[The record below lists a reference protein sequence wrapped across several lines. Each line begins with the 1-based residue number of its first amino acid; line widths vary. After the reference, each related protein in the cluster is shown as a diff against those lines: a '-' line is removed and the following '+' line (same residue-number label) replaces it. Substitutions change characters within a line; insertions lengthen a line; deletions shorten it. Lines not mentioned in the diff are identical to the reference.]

1 MATLNEVDIQLRAQG
16 EREATAALKRFR
28 DESKRLSTSVID
40 SGRKIESINS
50 RWKEAERLQQKN
62 VISAKA
68 LRAAQTQLARE
79 YAVLNGM
86 TETYVRNGQQYTRV
100 ATNQAKT
107 TLLNKAATEQAAAAQ
122 AQYAQRMEQLRL
134 RLDPVYRASQQYK
147 QSLRELIQFQ
157 KAGGITMDEYRQ
169 RVVQLKDEF
178 GKVSQGGRGARR
190 SMNNFNV
197 AIQQAGFQVSDFA
210 IQVQS
215 GQSAFVAFSQ
225 QASQLVGILPLVA
238 ENIGLTAGRAIA
250 LSAGLGVAIPLITVA
265 AGVLFNLSEGAEES
279 ATEIDRIDEELKK
292 FIKTKEAFSRGIT
305 LDQLFA
311 TDELSRVE
319 RELETIREV
328 YQSLSAESVG
338 RSLLGA
344 IPGSSYLGLDDM
356 EKLASLREAEEEALE
371 RISSLEEKIAHER
384 QKQYKEEE
392 LNLEQEIALQRM
404 SLQFG
409 EESTAVSRLKNQQER
424 TNLEIKL
431 REKDFTDTQISRM
444 LDLLSVH
451 QSLTEE
457 LEESS
462 DNTDKLAVG
471 MDRVSQ
477 AAQNA
482 ANSVM
487 SISSGI
493 RSALF
498 EVQMLEAGNAA
509 AQRVISR
516 GGSEIEARSVQKGVQ
531 VEERMRAAG
540 SGEREILAA
549 SSAAVAAERR
559 RLTAIE
565 ERRALFSKFTPGSA
579 GGGGAGRADT
589 QDYLAGLEQE
599 AKFKRSLIGLSDEQ
613 IKTAERRQS
622 IVEKL
627 TQDGENLTETESKR
641 VEELLRM
648 EAQTRRLTEAEEQR
662 QAMMDRV
669 EGHMKNALISVVDGS
684 KSVEDA
690 FRTMMRNI
698 ILSVYETKVAEPAAN
713 AFGNLVEAGISSLFT
728 NAKGNVIS
736 GGEHV
741 TAYADGGVV
750 NRATM
755 FPMRGGMGLMGEAG
769 PEAIMPLKRGS
780 NGKLGVQMD
789 GAAGGVTVVQNFNIS
804 ANGDESVKRIVRQES
819 PRIAE
824 QAKSAVVDAKR
835 RGGTYGRSF

>member
-16 EREATAALKRFR
+16 ENEATAALKRFR

-122 AQYAQRMEQLRL
+122 AQYTQRMEQLRL

-190 SMNNFNV
+190 SMNNFNIG
-197 AIQQAGFQVSDFA
+197 IQQAGFQISDFA

-238 ENIGLTAGRAIA
+238 DNIGLTAGKAIA
-250 LSAGLGVAIPLITVA
+250 LSSGLGIAIPLITVA
-265 AGVLFNLSEGAEES
+265 AGALFDMGKNSEEAADDVDFLADAVKNASRELKEYREEIALVGSEYETLAEVGLSTQISNTQKELDALLSQREQILQSASTGFSAPGATQDYEEETSEALKENTSEIEKQIYLKKQQLSQLVQERESLETVKRLMRDTNDLVEAGSRAVLERNRNFYQTTLELDRQLRLVQAEIQYGEESLEVVKLRAKQEAILKGYTQDQIDAYVAQVVEIERVKDEAEELN
-279 ATEIDRIDEELKK
+279 R
-292 FIKTKEAFSRGIT
+292 T
-305 LDQLFA
+305 LDQTFRNR
-311 TDELSRVE
+311 TVMYS
-319 RELETIREV
+319 IRF
-328 YQSLSAESVG
+328 S
-338 RSLLGA
+338 
-344 IPGSSYLGLDDM
+344 
-356 EKLASLREAEEEALE
+356 
-371 RISSLEEKIAHER
+371 
-384 QKQYKEEE
+384 
-392 LNLEQEIALQRM
+392 
-404 SLQFG
+404 G
-409 EESTAVSRLKNQQER
+409 EETVMSQPVLQPPKAPDMPSYKDLIAMGWTAKDIEAMGVSRP
-424 TNLEIKL
+424 T
-431 REKDFTDTQISRM
+431 
-444 LDLLSVH
+444 
-451 QSLTEE
+451 
-457 LEESS
+457 
-462 DNTDKLAVG
+462 G
-471 MDRVSQ
+471 
-477 AAQNA
+477 
-482 ANSVM
+482 
-487 SISSGI
+487 
-493 RSALF
+493 
-498 EVQMLEAGNAA
+498 
-509 AQRVISR
+509 R
-516 GGSEIEARSVQKGVQ
+516 GGG
-531 VEERMRAAG
+531 G
-540 SGEREILAA
+540 
-549 SSAAVAAERR
+549 
-559 RLTAIE
+559 
-565 ERRALFSKFTPGSA
+565 
-579 GGGGAGRADT
+579 GGGGAGSAFSA

-599 AKFKRSLIGLSDEQ
+599 AKFKRSLVGLSDEQ
-613 IKTAERRQS
+613 VKTAERRQT

-641 VEELLRM
+641 VEELIKM

-669 EGHMKNALISVVDGS
+669 EGHMKNALMSVVDGS

-789 GAAGGVTVVQNFNIS
+789 GAAGGVTVNQYFNIS